1 MPKLTHENDG
11 LIYNPTNEVN
21 LMLLSYNL
29 LGKSEIWEFLTY
41 KSLFQLLSYC
51 VLI

>member
-21 LMLLSYNL
+21 LMLLSCNL